1 MKIRVSSRGC
11 RLAALA
17 AVLALGVA
25 ACSDGYDPGGDDSSR
40 RDERRDRAEVP
51 ATPEQTNLRVG
62 LLPTTGAAGFYLADQ
77 DGYFTEAGFQTVEQT
92 LAVTGVTE
100 ALLGGEYDFVYAAYV
115 VPFQARDQGLPVEI
129 VAAADEVPPIG
140 DPEPGE
146 RRPGVIVMPDS
157 DIQKP
162 KDLEG
167 KTIGVPTVS
176 IGELLLFPAMKERG
190 IDTDRV
196 QLVEVFIPNELQ
208 ALEQGQVDAVFAP
221 EPYFTEAEK
230 TLDVRM
236 VFDAFAGSEV
246 TFPIA
251 GYFTTESFA
260 AENPGTVAAFR
271 SAIERAA
278 RTLNEDRQAF
288 TQILSTY
295 LGITADEAA
304 ELVPT
309 TYATSVNVEDLQR
322 VADTMRELGLLE
334 KKLAVADMVA
344 R

>member
-1 MKIRVSSRGC
+1 VW
-11 RLAALA
+11 ALA

-25 ACSDGYDPGGDDSSR
+25 ACDNGGYDPGGDDSSGKEEPR
-40 RDERRDRAEVP
+40 ESTAVP
-51 ATPEQTNLRVG
+51 ATPEQTSLRVG
-62 LLPTTGAAGFYLADQ
+62 LLPTTGAGGFYLANQ
-77 DGYFTEAGFQTVEQT
+77 DGYFQEAGFTSVEQT

-100 ALLGGEYDFVYAAYV
+100 ALLGGEYDMVYASYV

-146 RRPGVIVMPDS
+146 RRPGVVVMPDS
-157 DIQKP
+157 DIEKP

-176 IGELLLFPAMKERG
+176 IGELLLYPAMEERG
-190 IDTDRV
+190 IDTDAV
-196 QLVEVFIPNELQ
+196 ELVEVFIPNELQ

-251 GYFTTESFA
+251 GYFTTTSFA
-260 AENPGTVAAFR
+260 DQNPGTVAAFR
-271 SAIERAA
+271 SAIERASA
-278 RTLNEDRQAF
+278 TLNEDRDAF
-288 TQILSTY
+288 AQILSTY
-295 LGITADEAA
+295 LGITEDEAR

-309 TYATSVNVEDLQR
+309 TYATSVDVGDLQL
-322 VADTMRELGLLE
+322 VADTMRDLGLLD
-334 KKLAVADMVA
+334 KKLKVSQMVA
-344 R
+344 A